1 MKQEEWMKEQER
13 IKKEEEE
20 EKKKTEQE
28 EESQSLFEIHE
39 RLAESL
45 YRKRQFANFAKLYR
59 SFNDKN

>member
-13 IKKEEEE
+13 IKEEE

-39 RLAESL
+39 RLAESS
-45 YRKRQFANFAKLYR
+45 YCKRQFANFAKLYR
-59 SFNDKN
+59 SYNDKN